1 LKAKPVKLLLA
12 LGCVLPGLARG
23 QTTYT
28 GSAELI
34 PTQVERMY
42 MKGMDFLVRTQ
53 GPDGAWPEP
62 SGNRP
67 AITALAVVSLL
78 AHGDDPNFGPYK
90 ETIHRG
96 LDFLLKQQVQSSGY
110 IGPTMYNHGFA
121 TLALAE
127 SYGAVDD
134 PRLGPA
140 VKQAVKLIISSQLAN
155 SFNAWR
161 YSPEEKDADTTVSG
175 AQMVALLAARNAGIP
190 VPEKSIQDG
199 LHFYYSC
206 QTADGGIGYTSAA
219 GPNGTRT
226 AIGVLVMALAKEKN
240 TPAFQSAFQFLQGAA
255 DMPQY
260 PAYFRY
266 YASQAYFQASPAEW
280 DKWNHENINALRA
293 SQGEDGG
300 WDGQMGETFNT
311 AGSLLSLALNY
322 RYLPIYE
329 R

>member
-1 LKAKPVKLLLA
+1 LKSKPVKLLLA
-12 LGCVLPGLARG
+12 LGCLAPGLALG
-23 QTTYT
+23 QTTFT
-28 GSAELI
+28 GSAEII
-34 PTQVERMY
+34 PTQVEHMY
-42 MKGMDFLVRTQ
+42 VKGMDYLVRTQ
-53 GPDGAWPEP
+53 TADGSWPDE
-62 SGNRP
+62 SMNRP

-90 ETIHRG
+90 TTIHRG
-96 LDFLLKQQVQSSGY
+96 LDFILKQQVPTSGY
-110 IGPTMYNHGFA
+110 IGPSMYNHGFS

-127 SYGAVDD
+127 SYGTVDD

-140 VKQAVKLIISSQLAN
+140 VKQAVKLIITSQQANNSS
-155 SFNAWR
+155 AWR

-206 QTADGGIGYTSAA
+206 QTGDGGIGYQNAA

-226 AIGVLVMALAKEKN
+226 AIGVLVMALSKQKN
-240 TPAFQSAFQFLQGAA
+240 VPAFQSAFQFLQNAQ
-255 DMPQY
+255 DQPQY
-260 PAYFRY
+260 PAYYRY
-266 YASQAYFQASPAEW
+266 YASQAFFQASPPAF
-280 DKWNHENINALRA
+280 DKWNRENINALRA
-293 SQGEDGG
+293 SQATDGS
-300 WDGQMGETFNT
+300 WDGQIGTTFNT